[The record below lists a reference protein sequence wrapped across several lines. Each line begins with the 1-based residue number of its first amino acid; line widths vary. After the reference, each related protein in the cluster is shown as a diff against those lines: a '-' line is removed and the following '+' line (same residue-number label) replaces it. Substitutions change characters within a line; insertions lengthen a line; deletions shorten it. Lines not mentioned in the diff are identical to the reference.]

1 MRRSNVQNLGEV
13 VQAML
18 KEFKIDHKLKE
29 VGIINGWNEI
39 LGANIARVT
48 SRIFV
53 KNRILFV
60 HLTSPVV
67 RNELMMM
74 KSNIIK
80 ALNDNVGASVIDD
93 IVMR

>member
-13 VQAML
+13 VTALL
-18 KEFKIDHKLKE
+18 KEFKIDQKIKE
-29 VGIINGWNEI
+29 VGIINGWNEL
-39 LGANIARVT
+39 LGPHIARV
-48 SRIFV
+48 SSKVFV

-74 KSNIIK
+74 KSNIVK
-80 ALNDNVGASVIDD
+80 ALNENVGANVIDD
-93 IVMR
+93 IILR